1 MRMEDRVS
9 SLVNS
14 SNSLKKINN
23 KDKGVDNNM
32 DTRMK
37 NQLERSNQDS
47 ESHPLQDKIQKA
59 GSQDKPRV
67 NSSDPL
73 EKIPKLG
80 HHSRDHRQ
88 ELRIRDK
95 SLVKT
100 HKLGRL
106 NHLNREPNSSVLKER
121 IHRLGHHSRDHRQ
134 ELNRSSVH
142 WGRTH
147 KPGLLKHPNRR
158 LRISDLL

>member
-9 SLVNS
+9 SPVNS
-14 SNSLKKINN
+14 SNSLKKSNN
-23 KDKGVDNNM
+23 NDRRVDNNM
-32 DTRMK
+32 DTRTK

-88 ELRIRDK
+88 EL
-95 SLVKT
+95 
-100 HKLGRL
+100 
-106 NHLNREPNSSVLKER
+106 
-121 IHRLGHHSRDHRQ
+121 
-134 ELNRSSVH
+134 NRSSVH

-158 LRISDLL
+158 LRINDLFWGKIHKHGLLSLSFSVLCWAPIQRPGPLSPWPSDQD